1 MKILVTGAAGFIG
14 AFVCK
19 SLVENGHQVVG
30 IDNLNTYYDVNLKYG
45 RLAFLG
51 IEKDKCVINKLVNSK
66 LYPTFQFAKM
76 DITDKQTLASL
87 VKEQQFEVICNLAA
101 QAGVRYSIENPD
113 SYIQSNILGFTNILE
128 CCRHFSVKHLV
139 YASSSSVYGM
149 NAKIPFSEK
158 DQVDAPVSLY
168 AATKKSNELM
178 AHTYTHLY
186 KFASTGLRFFTV
198 YGPWGRPDMS
208 PILFANAIA
217 QEEAIKVFNNG
228 DMERDFTYI
237 NDIVKGVVTIIEKPI
252 TDFRSLYKIYNIG
265 NNNSVKLMD
274 FIATIEKYMGKEAK
288 KEMYPM
294 QMGDVQRT
302 WADVSELIKDYN
314 YKPSTSIEE
323 GIKQFITW
331 YKEYYKI
338 N

>member
-149 NAKIPFSEK
+149 NAKIPF
-158 DQVDAPVSLY
+158 L
-168 AATKKSNELM
+168 
-178 AHTYTHLY
+178 
-186 KFASTGLRFFTV
+186 
-198 YGPWGRPDMS
+198 
-208 PILFANAIA
+208 
-217 QEEAIKVFNNG
+217 
-228 DMERDFTYI
+228 
-237 NDIVKGVVTIIEKPI
+237 KG
-252 TDFRSLYKIYNIG
+252 S
-265 NNNSVKLMD
+265 S
-274 FIATIEKYMGKEAK
+274 
-288 KEMYPM
+288 
-294 QMGDVQRT
+294 
-302 WADVSELIKDYN
+302 
-314 YKPSTSIEE
+314 
-323 GIKQFITW
+323 
-331 YKEYYKI
+331 
-338 N
+338 